1 MITAA
6 VISDTHN
13 LLRPTVLEQLA
24 GCDYILHGGDIC
36 RQEIV
41 DRLREMAPLY
51 VVRGNNDRDW
61 AEQIPYTL
69 DFTLEGV
76 RFFMMS
82 LSMAIPTVLP
92 WSRSAA
98 PCSSIPAAAGPAGSA
113 RILPWQF

>member
-1 MITAA
+1 MITDA

-41 DRLREMAPLY
+41 DRLRETAPLY

-76 RFFMMS
+76 RFFM
-82 LSMAIPTVLP
+82 THK
-92 WSRSAA
+92 
-98 PCSSIPAAAGPAGSA
+98 
-113 RILPWQF
+113 